1 METIDVLYS
10 LLSSCLGVLALVFV
24 NAWKA
29 NRGSFNIQTWLIE
42 NGNPIAFT
50 GAAIV
55 LLVTISAIIPE
66 VAESVKA
73 MTGLDLPNTGN
84 KQAWFTLGALLY
96 EGSRKTVRRKK

>member
-10 LLSSCLGVLALVFV
+10 LLSSVLGVVTIVFV

-29 NRGSFNIQTWLIE
+29 NRGKFDFQTWLIE
-42 NGNPIAFT
+42 NTNPTAFT

-66 VAESVKA
+66 VATTVKT

-96 EGSRKTVRRKK
+96 EGARKTVRRK

>member
-1 METIDVLYS
+1 METIDVFYS
-10 LLSSCLGVLALVFV
+10 LISAGLGVLLIVFW
-24 NAWKA
+24 NAWRA
-29 NRGSFNIQTWLIE
+29 NRGKFSFNTWLVE

-66 VAESVKA
+66 VAETVKTV
-73 MTGLDLPNTGN
+73 TGLDLPNSGN

-96 EGSRKTVRRKK
+96 EASRKTVRRRK